1 MLKGPSKAVAREVIC
16 SGLGNIVIVEKGPTG
31 MCDLIRDRGKA
42 ATFARSI
49 RSNDA
54 QNFSSMHRPADVA
67 QRNQSP
73 ILNRQAFDPQD
84 FSLAA
89 TMCLFRR
96 CHATIPISFLLT
108 CSGQS

>member
-16 SGLGNIVIVEKGPTG
+16 SGLRNIVIVEKGPTG
-31 MCDLIRDRGKA
+31 MCDIIRDRGKA
-42 ATFARSI
+42 ATLARSI

-54 QNFSSMHRPADVA
+54 KNLSSMHRPADVA
-67 QRNQSP
+67 QRNQRP
-73 ILNRQAFDPQD
+73 TMNRKAFDPQD

-89 TMCLFRR
+89 TKCFFRR
-96 CHATIPISFLLT
+96 CHATIPILFLHT